1 MQPKVVMYRT
11 PYCPYCSMAAR
22 LLKQL
27 GLEFEEV
34 DVSGDHERRRWLLAV
49 SGQRTVPQI
58 FINGHSIGGFDDL
71 SALVRSGGL
80 PELLAKAPAGEP
92 APGSPA
98 LN

>member
-1 MQPKVVMYRT
+1 
-11 PYCPYCSMAAR
+11 MAAR

-58 FINGHSIGGFDDL
+58 FVNGHSVGGFDDL
-71 SALVRSGGL
+71 SALVRRGEL
-80 PELLAKAPAGEP
+80 PELLARAPVAEP
-92 APGSPA
+92 APGP
-98 LN
+98 